1 MTKELDYLK
10 EKIKIKNKFYGVY
23 GLPSK
28 FKAIKYMPSAIIPRD
43 SEYYKIGDIVLLL
56 TFNYETTLKVCI
68 IADENTLVDIHTLE
82 VVIPDKRTS
91 YIIGEDRYYYL
102 NKEHPLT
109 DIAIIK
115 DYESAYN
122 ELIKD
127 VLKDKS
133 E

>member
-10 EKIKIKNKFYGVY
+10 ERIKIKDKIYGIY

-28 FKAIKYMPSAIIPRD
+28 FKAIRYMPSAIIPKYSD
-43 SEYYKIGDIVLLL
+43 YYKIGDIVLLL
-56 TFNYETTLKVCI
+56 TFNYETTLEVCI
-68 IADENTLVDIHTLE
+68 IADENTLVDIHTLQ
-82 VVIPDKRTS
+82 VVIPDKDTS

-102 NKEHPLT
+102 SKEHPLT
-109 DIAIIK
+109 DIVIIK

-127 VLKDKS
+127 ILKEKS